1 MEIESGEVMNDLT
14 LGLIYAVKHS
24 EKSAKESIID
34 FLSEYTGTPKQYYS
48 DNELVRIIRDSF
60 VDYLKTADN
69 PALNRSYLFAPF
81 RPLDIHHEV
90 TSAAIR
96 PQHQYK
102 LFRDRFLPT
111 HILYMFFPNSVLCHV
126 SVVSRHLTLS
136 PICGLRLA

>member
-60 VDYLKTADN
+60 VDYLKTADK
-69 PALNRSYLFAPF
+69 PAFDVWQYFDSKRQQENFKDVFPEQEKKYAKRDGKMDIDTEAIISAF
-81 RPLDIHHEV
+81 R
-90 TSAAIR
+90 
-96 PQHQYK
+96 
-102 LFRDRFLPT
+102 
-111 HILYMFFPNSVLCHV
+111 LCHV
-126 SVVSRHLTLS
+126 QENGKYVNGFSDMEEKV
-136 PICGLRLA
+136 

>member
-69 PALNRSYLFAPF
+69 PAFEVWQYFDAKRQQENFKDVFPEQHKKYAERDNCM
-81 RPLDIHHEV
+81 DID
-90 TSAAIR
+90 
-96 PQHQYK
+96 P
-102 LFRDRFLPT
+102 
-111 HILYMFFPNSVLCHV
+111 
-126 SVVSRHLTLS
+126 VSRTVVF
-136 PICGLRLA
+136 LAQPAYEQDV

>member
-69 PALNRSYLFAPF
+69 PAFECVNDNLRAFY
-81 RPLDIHHEV
+81 D
-90 TSAAIR
+90 
-96 PQHQYK
+96 
-102 LFRDRFLPT
+102 
-111 HILYMFFPNSVLCHV
+111 LCDYYRIWV
-126 SVVSRHLTLS
+126 G
-136 PICGLRLA
+136 I